1 MQFHHVGVPSAK
13 KRPNE
18 TYLADAKLY
27 ITDVAADP
35 YAIEWLRFE
44 ADSPLPDVL
53 KKTTHLAFKVD
64 DIEAALK
71 GKEVLIPPFAPME
84 GVRAAFILHEGVPVE
99 FMQGTN

>member
-1 MQFHHVGVPSAK
+1 MQFHHVGVPSEK

-53 KKTTHLAFKVD
+53 KKTAHPAFKVD
-64 DIEAALK
+64 DLEAALK
-71 GKEVLIPPFAPME
+71 GKKVLIPPFAPME
-84 GVRAAFILHEGVPVE
+84 GVKVAFILHEGVPVE
-99 FMQGTN
+99 FMQTAG